1 VADTLAGR
9 LIATR
14 QARGFSLAEL
24 GRRAGVQAS
33 TVQRIEL
40 EQHEPSLKVLR
51 SLAQALEVDVAW
63 LTFGTKT
70 DGALSQKL
78 PP

>member
-1 VADTLAGR
+1 VADTLASR

-51 SLAQALEVDVAW
+51 NLARALEVDVAW
-63 LTFGTKT
+63 LTFGDRP
-70 DGALSQKL
+70 DGNLPQKPL
-78 PP
+78 

>member
-1 VADTLAGR
+1 MADTLAGR
-9 LIATR
+9 LITTR

-51 SLAQALEVDVAW
+51 NLARALEIDVAW
-63 LTFGTKT
+63 LAFGDRP
-70 DGALSQKL
+70 DGNL
-78 PP
+78 PKATP